1 MKLKAEASGYHSW
14 VRTADDEDR
23 YIKMFMAS
31 EGIQLD
37 RDAIRPNAA
46 KRALA
51 KLCLNPMWGKLTE
64 SNQRTMT
71 KFISSPQELYKFLA
85 TPGIEVVNLLFA
97 SDHVVC
103 ISWRYFAE
111 EKIPSLP
118 HTNEVIGSFVTA
130 GARIHLYSYLDK
142 LQEKA
147 IYTDTDSVLYIQNDD
162 EPPLIE
168 CGDKLVSMT
177 NELQLGECIDEFVSG
192 GPKNYAYRVVKR
204 TDTTNSPKTLYK
216 VRGITLNY
224 TTSQLVNSDVI
235 RDMILNRRPNEVVT
249 VHTDKKIKRKRNEGR
264 VQILSEPEDKIY
276 RISFFK
282 RRRLHDNNSFPFSY
296 LFCRLILRY
305 KKRGR

>member
-1 MKLKAEASGYHSW
+1 MKEL
-14 VRTADDEDR
+14 
-23 YIKMFMAS
+23 I
-31 EGIQLD
+31 
-37 RDAIRPNAA
+37 
-46 KRALA
+46 
-51 KLCLNPMWGKLTE
+51 
-64 SNQRTMT
+64 SN
-71 KFISSPQELYKFLA
+71 PQELYRFLA
-85 TPGIEVVNLLFA
+85 TPGIDVVNLLFA
-97 SDHVVC
+97 CDHVVWV
-103 ISWRYFAE
+103 SWMYAAE
-111 EKIPSLP
+111 ERIPNLQN
-118 HTNEVIGSFVTA
+118 TNEVIGSFVTA

-282 RRRLHDNNSFPFSY
+282 RRRLHDNNSFPFGYFTADKS
-296 LFCRLILRY
+296 
-305 KKRGR
+305 